1 MKKLIL
7 FWLITC
13 AAIELRAQYRPIVF
27 DYEKASFNE
36 GRPLPAETYLTVQ
49 GEVIPEIDI
58 VKVFVYQANSGEVL
72 YQGLWK
78 RSELNSGN
86 TFQIPLSYKLKSGTE
101 YDFRIG
107 YYRATDDST
116 VQAYKQ
122 TLFGYLDA
130 YVDQAVVTEKNKIR
144 LNIPV
149 NKAISDL
156 NTIVRRGI
164 ANYDNR
170 SSIEFEGFSDL
181 IGRSLKNIRN
191 KDIKPGNFYSPDS
204 AGSRQGRKYAYADDQ
219 ITALKDL
226 IHSEV
231 NTIFSTNLSALY
243 DVKQVK
249 GYPTEKLSNVLTLNA
264 GYGAV
269 YLEGDVNNL
278 SYDHG
283 PYVGV
288 SFPLGNPAFAPKLFS
303 NTTLSAGIFLTNFK
317 NANNQ
322 TLTGP
327 VVSRPVYVGLGYSI
341 VDFLRLQAGATV
353 LQNTA
358 TAPDGVNLQAV
369 TVRPYVGLALDINVW
384 LGLGRK
390 NKLNR

>member
-1 MKKLIL
+1 MRKLIL
-7 FWLITC
+7 FLLIIC
-13 AAIELRAQYRPIVF
+13 AATELRAQYKPVVF

-36 GRPLPAETYLTVQ
+36 GRPLPAETYMMLQ

-58 VKVFVYQANSGEVL
+58 VKVFISPASSVEVL
-72 YQGLWK
+72 YQGMWK

-86 TFQIPLSYKLKSGTE
+86 TFQIPLSYKLKSGND

-107 YYRATDDST
+107 YYRSTDDST
-116 VQAYKQ
+116 VQKYKE

-130 YVDQAVVTEKNKIR
+130 YIDQAVVVEKNKIR
-144 LNIPV
+144 LNTPI
-149 NKAISDL
+149 NKAVSDL
-156 NTIVRRGI
+156 NAIVRRGI
-164 ANYDNR
+164 AYYDNR
-170 SSIEFEGFSDL
+170 SSIEFTGFSDL
-181 IGRSLKNIRN
+181 VNRSLKNIRN
-191 KDIKPGNFYSPDS
+191 KDIKAGEYYRPDS
-204 AGSRQGRKYAYADDQ
+204 IGTTQGRKYSYADDQ
-219 ITALKDL
+219 IIALKDL
-226 IHSEV
+226 IRSEV

-243 DVKQVK
+243 DVKLVK
-249 GYPTEKLSNVLTLNA
+249 SYPTERLSNVLTLNA

-269 YLEGDVNNL
+269 YLGGDVNNL

-288 SFPLGNPAFAPKLFS
+288 SFPLGNPAFAPKFFS
-303 NTTLSAGIFLTNFK
+303 NTTLSAGVFLTNFR
-317 NANNQ
+317 NSNNQ

-327 VVSRPVYVGLGYSI
+327 VVSRPVYVGLGYSL

-358 TAPDGVNLQAV
+358 NAPDGVNLQAV
-369 TVRPYVGLALDINVW
+369 TVRPYVGIALDINVW
-384 LGLGRK
+384 LGLGKK